1 MPQLLRNVVYMTAPE
16 PHESATRGSMWSRVA
31 TWRAAVRRL
40 PGGFL
45 LWRAGITVA
54 GALVIAIGIV
64 LLPLP
69 GPGWLVIFLGLGL
82 LATEYEWAA
91 RLLRRGRELV
101 LRWTDWAARQSQLVR
116 AGIGVGALVFLAALG
131 YVAWWVYVGR

>member
-1 MPQLLRNVVYMTAPE
+1 MTAPE
-16 PHESATRGSMWSRVA
+16 PNETATRGSAWSRIA
-31 TWRAAVRRL
+31 AWRAAVRRL

-45 LWRAGITVA
+45 VWRVAITVA
-54 GALVIAIGIV
+54 GTLVIVAGVV

-91 RLLRRGRELV
+91 RLLRWGRQLV
-101 LRWTDWAARQSQLVR
+101 LRWTDWAGRQPPLVR
-116 AGIGVGALVFLAALG
+116 VVIGVGALVFLAALAFAAWRI
-131 YVAWWVYVGR
+131 YVDL